1 VIPLV
6 QGDAS
11 TLVGQGTTD
20 RNSLGVM
27 AQITKKAGPTY
38 TSTAVP
44 HWIKDD
50 VIVIDGSDLTEISH
64 TMGLNNEAV
73 FG

>member
-1 VIPLV
+1 
-6 QGDAS
+6 
-11 TLVGQGTTD
+11 
-20 RNSLGVM
+20 M